1 MIQDRWHSQ
10 GHLSKRWEAACWVI
24 MENLPLGWE
33 EATGPP
39 GPPPPPQPNPGPGG
53 TVARGTL
60 VGQGAPTG
68 RKWGVEGPLKALMR
82 LSEKEGPVGNSF
94 GLAGVGGSWGSC
106 HCGCDVA
113 VPSRHA

>member
-1 MIQDRWHSQ
+1 ML
-10 GHLSKRWEAACWVI
+10 GHHGELGVHVGGSYWPPMPRPAAK
-24 MENLPLGWE
+24 
-33 EATGPP
+33 P
-39 GPPPPPQPNPGPGG
+39 GPWVTCPEGSL
-53 TVARGTL
+53 A
-60 VGQGAPTG
+60 GQDASAG

-113 VPSRHA
+113 AMPSHHA

>member
-1 MIQDRWHSQ
+1 ML
-10 GHLSKRWEAACWVI
+10 GHYGELAARVGGSYW
-24 MENLPLGWE
+24 
-33 EATGPP
+33 PP
-39 GPPPPPQPNPGPGG
+39 VHPPPPAAKPGPWETCPEGSL
-53 TVARGTL
+53 A
-60 VGQGAPTG
+60 GQGDSAG